1 MGGCL
6 DLEHAERETKR
17 GKRKIYDARGAQYIS
32 TSSRITMRMQ
42 ILILGSRRPVRFTM
56 FAAMKRE
63 YRKVKN
69 DTRKE
74 LTG

>member
-1 MGGCL
+1 M
-6 DLEHAERETKR
+6 HA
-17 GKRKIYDARGAQYIS
+17 ARNIS
-32 TSSRITMRMQ
+32 TGSRITMRMQ
-42 ILILGSRRPVRFTM
+42 ILILGSRRLVHFTT

>member
-1 MGGCL
+1 M
-6 DLEHAERETKR
+6 HA
-17 GKRKIYDARGAQYIS
+17 ARNIS
-32 TSSRITMRMQ
+32 TGSRITMRMQ
-42 ILILGSRRPVRFTM
+42 ILILGSRRPVRFTI